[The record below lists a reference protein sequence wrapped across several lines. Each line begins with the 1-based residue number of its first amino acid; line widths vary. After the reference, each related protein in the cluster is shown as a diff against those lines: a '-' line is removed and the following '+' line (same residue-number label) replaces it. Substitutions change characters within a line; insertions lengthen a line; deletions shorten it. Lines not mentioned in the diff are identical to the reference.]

1 MGQQLPLPD
10 AIKVLIVTLPVV
22 IKYFKQDVVGEHADR
37 CRICVPP
44 SAPTESLPDHVVA
57 MEILDDGPCTR
68 KLSIVSDPQPIV
80 T

>member
-44 SAPTESLPDHVVA
+44 SAPTESVPDVVA
-57 MEILDDGPCTR
+57 MEILDDVPCTR